1 MPRKRAAGAVPEPP
15 WSYAPSEVAAW
26 MASTA
31 GPRRRGSSSRRR
43 VRVKGFVGECP
54 MSAEQR
60 LVRRLAGLGFEPAES
75 PSRFPG
81 LFAHPPRAAD
91 TRSFQGNLAG
101 TQVHLHLRKDTVLEL
116 RIAFVPRLSFR
127 RASKFI
133 SRLGVRGLEGTWT

>member
-1 MPRKRAAGAVPEPP
+1 
-15 WSYAPSEVAAW
+15 

-54 MSAEQR
+54 MSAEER

-91 TRSFQGNLAG
+91 TPSFPGKLAG
-101 TQVHLHLRKDTVLEL
+101 AHVHLHLRNDTVLAL
-116 RIAFVPRLSFR
+116 RLAFVTR
-127 RASKFI
+127 RS
-133 SRLGVRGLEGTWT
+133 VRSA

>member
-1 MPRKRAAGAVPEPP
+1 
-15 WSYAPSEVAAW
+15 

-31 GPRRRGSSSRRR
+31 GPRRRGSSSRRQ

-75 PSRFPG
+75 PFRFPG
-81 LFAHPPRAAD
+81 LFAHLPRAAD

>member
-1 MPRKRAAGAVPEPP
+1 
-15 WSYAPSEVAAW
+15 

-54 MSAEQR
+54 MSAEER
-60 LVRRLAGLGFEPAES
+60 LMRRLAGLGFEPAES

-81 LFAHPPRAAD
+81 LFAHLPHSAD
-91 TRSFQGNLAG
+91 TRSFQGLLAG
-101 TQVHLHLRKDTVLEL
+101 AQVLLHPLHDTVLEL

-127 RASKFI
+127 PASKFI
-133 SRLGVRGLEGTWT
+133 SRLGVRGLDGTWT